1 MSTLKEIA
9 SMSRENA
16 CKFMFKKKK
25 NKTANYTRKSL
36 SLINP
41 LTLKQSTDSM
51 GVMANS

>member
-25 NKTANYTRKSL
+25 KTANYTRKSL